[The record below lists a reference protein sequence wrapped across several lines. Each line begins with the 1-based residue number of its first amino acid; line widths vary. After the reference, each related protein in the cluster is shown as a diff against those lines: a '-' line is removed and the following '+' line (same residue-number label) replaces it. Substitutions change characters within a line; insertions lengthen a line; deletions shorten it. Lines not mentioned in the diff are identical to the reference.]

1 MTRHGRQRGKNVAG
15 GRGWPGD
22 VAFSVPLVVLR
33 RIKGLDAR
41 QREASGAEHV
51 VARVCIGRHHE
62 AQAQMREHSNSARA
76 SAAVGTAGVDAV
88 HPLVLQEAHRC
99 GGIDA
104 GGLSAD
110 TTAQALPMGSP
121 NAPGMLRG
129 LAQRGGRA
137 LTPLA
142 QRGGGGRDRAQA
154 PGHTLW
160 RSGTD
165 HPRFPSGKAAKRE
178 GLTRIVTAGGA
189 WIVPTRPLVERL
201 ATRAERVIQRA
212 RARLLARHE
221 GSKPLLGQIG
231 QWRATGQV
239 AANNMGP
246 GGLPHARAIVRN
258 NAGKTTEFGVAS
270 LIRRLVLLC

>member
-1 MTRHGRQRGKNVAG
+1 MQRALPWDAIPEVMTRHGRQRGKNVAG

-62 AQAQMREHSNSARA
+62 AQAQMREHANIARA

-142 QRGGGGRDRAQA
+142 QRGGGDATGPKRRGTRSGVRAQTTPA
-154 PGHTLW
+154 
-160 RSGTD
+160 
-165 HPRFPSGKAAKRE
+165 FP
-178 GLTRIVTAGGA
+178 
-189 WIVPTRPLVERL
+189 
-201 ATRAERVIQRA
+201 RA
-212 RARLLARHE
+212 RRPSAR
-221 GSKPLLGQIG
+221 GSRG
-231 QWRATGQV
+231 
-239 AANNMGP
+239 
-246 GGLPHARAIVRN
+246 
-258 NAGKTTEFGVAS
+258 
-270 LIRRLVLLC
+270 